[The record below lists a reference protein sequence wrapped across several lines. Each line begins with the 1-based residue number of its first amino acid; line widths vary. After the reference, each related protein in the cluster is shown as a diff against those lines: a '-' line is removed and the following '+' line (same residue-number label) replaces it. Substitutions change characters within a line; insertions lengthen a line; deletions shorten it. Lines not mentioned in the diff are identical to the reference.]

1 MFLISHIYFTKYRII
16 LYGVRILTVTH
27 KKVPKKERRKS
38 KKNNKDSFWDASLL
52 QHYNVISLHEYNT
65 HFGMLFME
73 KVFFFENS
81 LQRVQLPPSISNQ
94 VSEKL
99 FLTT

>member
-1 MFLISHIYFTKYRII
+1 MLLISHIYFTKNGII
-16 LYGVRILTVTH
+16 LYDVRILTVTH
-27 KKVPKKERRKS
+27 KNVPKKREKKC
-38 KKNNKDSFWDASLL
+38 KKNNKDSFSDASLL

-81 LQRVQLPPSISNQ
+81 LQKSAI
-94 VSEKL
+94 
-99 FLTT
+99 TTIDK